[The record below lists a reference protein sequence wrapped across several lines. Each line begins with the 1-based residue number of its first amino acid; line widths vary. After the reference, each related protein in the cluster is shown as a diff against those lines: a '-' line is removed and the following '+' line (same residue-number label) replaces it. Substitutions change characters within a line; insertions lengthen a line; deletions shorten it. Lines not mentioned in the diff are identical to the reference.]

1 MMGSSNFNLLS
12 LTPHLTRST
21 PSTRM
26 ADDDTI
32 DIGEDILPKKR
43 KTTYNR
49 EHPTQNPKPPKRS
62 KAEVQ
67 AEAAEK
73 KAATKA
79 KKNEKANLHAA
90 AEIQKQE
97 TRRISLK
104 GVAAVEDAIQ
114 RQQRQHQLQAERPDL
129 QTMETYRTIQE
140 ALTVTTRNAST
151 ASRPATEETEEDHTD
166 HDAEMPPQ
174 SNIDT
179 DSDGGLL
186 GVEDINFEGE
196 DEGEGEGEDDDAYM
210 PAVDEDNDLDE
221 EEEKAFSDAS
231 VEEEETS
238 KRNGT
243 KMQKVRIPLIS

>member
-97 TRRISLK
+97 TR
-104 GVAAVEDAIQ
+104 
-114 RQQRQHQLQAERPDL
+114 
-129 QTMETYRTIQE
+129 
-140 ALTVTTRNAST
+140 
-151 ASRPATEETEEDHTD
+151 
-166 HDAEMPPQ
+166 
-174 SNIDT
+174 
-179 DSDGGLL
+179 
-186 GVEDINFEGE
+186 
-196 DEGEGEGEDDDAYM
+196 
-210 PAVDEDNDLDE
+210 
-221 EEEKAFSDAS
+221 
-231 VEEEETS
+231 
-238 KRNGT
+238 
-243 KMQKVRIPLIS
+243 